1 MTSATKKVV
10 AETSAED
17 SESDSDDDTTTK
29 AVATKKAAVAAA
41 APVKKVVAKKEESD
55 SSSSDDDSSEDEKPV
70 PVVAKNQKAAKVVA
84 KKEESDSDD
93 SDDSSD
99 EDEKPA
105 AKKAVPAAKPAAAV
119 TKKVEKKA
127 DSSDDDSSSSDDSD
141 DDEEEKKPVVAAKRA
156 SADDE
161 EDKPLTK
168 KAKTVPDAS
177 PAAAAGS
184 ASATMGIHKIYVK
197 GLPWVATEKEVR
209 DFFKA
214 CGKISSVE
222 LPMGEDGRS
231 SGTAFVIFAERS
243 ELDKALELDGQYW
256 PGTERWL
263 KIQEGFEKSDRKSFG
278 TGVRPEGCD
287 TVFVGNLPFDVE
299 EEQLREVFASAG
311 TVDRV
316 RFAMAEDGSF
326 KGFAHVQF
334 TDGDATDEAV
344 KLAGTDINGRAIR
357 VDYAP
362 PRNREG
368 GAPASG
374 GRGGRGDGGRGG
386 GRGGGGRGGG
396 GRGGRGAPAAG
407 NANKGSIA
415 VSTGKKIAFD

>member
-1 MTSATKKVV
+1 M
-10 AETSAED
+10 
-17 SESDSDDDTTTK
+17 
-29 AVATKKAAVAAA
+29 AAA
-41 APVKKVVAKKEESD
+41 SAKKTVAKKD
-55 SSSSDDDSSEDEKPV
+55 DSSSDDDSDDDDKPAPV
-70 PVVAKNQKAAKVVA
+70 AAKKAVVAAPAAKKAVA
-84 KKEESDSDD
+84 KKDESDSDSSSD
-93 SDDSSD
+93 DDSSD

-105 AKKAVPAAKPAAAV
+105 TKAVPAAKKV
-119 TKKVEKKA
+119 VEKKKEVG
-127 DSSDDDSSSSDDSD
+127 SSDDDDSSSSDDSD
-141 DDEEEKKPVVAAKRA
+141 DEEEKKTAVATKRA
-156 SADDE
+156 SADDD

-168 KAKTVPDAS
+168 KAKTVPDAA
-177 PAAAAGS
+177 PVAAAAGS

-299 EEQLREVFASAG
+299 EDQLREVFASAG

-368 GAPASG
+368 GPPSGG

-386 GRGGGGRGGG
+386 RGGGRGGG